1 MSGTARQG
9 AGEAARSTE
18 ESTAAMTQTR
28 PRPQPADPAPT
39 ALDAAPSGRNAPA
52 RRAPRPGPRAGRR
65 PLGGAA
71 GVLFEPPGARGRRQR
86 RLGSVAAAALIAAFA
101 AVVML
106 QLGRHGQ
113 LDWARWQP
121 LTQASIQRFLFSALG
136 DTLLAGVVSIA
147 IGLPLGAV
155 MGLLRLSRRRL
166 VSVPAGAVVELL
178 RSLPLLFVVYFFL
191 LGLPSL
197 GLRMPP
203 FWQLVIPIVLHG
215 VGNFAEIFRA
225 GVLALPR
232 GQSEA
237 GYAIGLRHGQ
247 VMRLIVLP
255 QAVRALLPTIIG
267 QAVRALKDTTLGY
280 VVSYPELMHQGNVL
294 GSFLENDFLQVYFE
308 VAVIFIALNW
318 LLSKLA
324 EWVET
329 RTGRTPRPVRPRPNT
344 APQIGVPKTN

>member
-1 MSGTARQG
+1 
-9 AGEAARSTE
+9 
-18 ESTAAMTQTR
+18 
-28 PRPQPADPAPT
+28 
-39 ALDAAPSGRNAPA
+39 
-52 RRAPRPGPRAGRR
+52 
-65 PLGGAA
+65 
-71 GVLFEPPGARGRRQR
+71 
-86 RLGSVAAAALIAAFA
+86 
-101 AVVML
+101 
-106 QLGRHGQ
+106 
-113 LDWARWQP
+113 
-121 LTQASIQRFLFSALG
+121 
-136 DTLLAGVVSIA
+136 
-147 IGLPLGAV
+147 
-155 MGLLRLSRRRL
+155 
-166 VSVPAGAVVELL
+166 
-178 RSLPLLFVVYFFL
+178 
-191 LGLPSL
+191 
-197 GLRMPP
+197 